1 MLIINMEGVVYMSSV
16 GVIKED
22 KKRKEIEEKLE
33 VVYDD
38 DDLTV
43 VIAPEED
50 ELKQV
55 ILDLLKEK
63 PMDVKEIHSILTNL
77 ASDEK
82 IRKALYELAEEG
94 KVVEDKKTRKFMIVG
109 ISN

>member
-1 MLIINMEGVVYMSSV
+1 MSSV

>member
-1 MLIINMEGVVYMSSV
+1 MNMSVTIN
-16 GVIKED
+16 
-22 KKRKEIEEKLE
+22 KKRKEIEESLE

-38 DDLTV
+38 DEVTV

-50 ELKQV
+50 ELKRV
-55 ILDLLKEK
+55 IIDLLREK

-94 KVVEDKKTRKFMIVG
+94 KVVEDRKTKKFILVG
-109 ISN
+109 N

>member
-1 MLIINMEGVVYMSSV
+1 MMDMSVTIN
-16 GVIKED
+16 
-22 KKRKEIEEKLE
+22 KKRKEIEESLE
-33 VVYDD
+33 VVYEDD
-38 DDLTV
+38 EVTV

-50 ELKQV
+50 ELKKV
-55 ILDLLKEK
+55 IIDLLREK

-94 KVVEDKKTRKFMIVG
+94 KVIEDRKTKKFILVG
-109 ISN
+109 N

>member
-1 MLIINMEGVVYMSSV
+1 MEGVVYMSSV

>member
-1 MLIINMEGVVYMSSV
+1 MMDMSV
-16 GVIKED
+16 TMN
-22 KKRKEIEEKLE
+22 KKRKEIEESLE

-38 DDLTV
+38 DEVTV

-50 ELKQV
+50 ELKKV
-55 ILDLLKEK
+55 IIDLLREK

-94 KVVEDKKTRKFMIVG
+94 KVIEDRKTKKFILVG
-109 ISN
+109 N

>member
-1 MLIINMEGVVYMSSV
+1 MNGTVN
-16 GVIKED
+16 
-22 KKRKEIEEKLE
+22 KRKEIEDKLE

-38 DDLTV
+38 EELTV

-50 ELKQV
+50 ELKEV
-55 ILDLLKEK
+55 ILNLLKEK
-63 PMDVKEIHSILTNL
+63 PMDVKEIHSVLTNL

-94 KVVEDKKTRKFMIVG
+94 TVVEDKKSKKFMLVG
-109 ISN
+109 VTN